1 MRYADL
7 IRAVLDGK
15 IIQFR
20 GRKTDP
26 QKWLDFDDGRR
37 AIMNLA
43 SEGEYFEYRIK
54 PEPVADK
61 VWYSTVNDW
70 QPLQPLAWANNARER
85 GCVPIKVTIKTDDNG
100 VETRSV
106 ELL

>member
-54 PEPVADK
+54 PEPIPDK
-61 VWYSTVNDW
+61 VWYATVTDW
-70 QPLQPLAWANNARER
+70 RPNNLKNWIDSARHQGWAP
-85 GCVPIKVTIKTDDNG
+85 VKLTIKTDDNG
-100 VETRSV
+100 VETRTV